1 MTAPSVTAVDVAT
14 PAVEKS
20 RPGRIA
26 SLDVVRGVFLLV
38 SVACE
43 AVLAP
48 RGDALTHARWASVHP
63 IDLVF
68 PLFVTLS
75 GCGLAFAYRNRVG
88 WVATVRRSLV
98 LLVVGLIYM
107 AITTESAHPATL
119 KVTGPLQVYAVLV
132 LLIGV
137 LHLVARGV
145 RAWLLITLLAAGA
158 QLVMLLLFQAHC
170 PGNELLPTCNPSR
183 TIDFAVFGTQH
194 IYHFG
199 QLGHDP
205 EGIPSIIG
213 AFVTASAGVTAG
225 HLALTMRGT
234 RRAPLYLLGLALG
247 LAAIAAATYPTVP
260 MMKRLWTTPFALG
273 IGALGVLILAV
284 GMAVMDSPASPT
296 WTRLRARLAWPLIA
310 LGRNSLLVYFGSHI
324 AVFILLMHG
333 GTPSWAEQAA
343 ERVDFIGYPRASFV
357 IANVIV
363 WLVIAAVLHRR
374 RIYLRP

>member
-1 MTAPSVTAVDVAT
+1 VIADALDTPSAET
-14 PAVEKS
+14 S

-26 SLDVVRGVFLLV
+26 SLDVVRGIFLLV

-48 RGDALTHARWASVHP
+48 RPTALVHSPWAGVRA

-88 WVATVRRSLV
+88 WGATLRRSIV

-107 AITTESAHPATL
+107 AITTESADLSTL

-132 LLIGV
+132 LMIGV
-137 LHLVARGV
+137 LHLVARNV
-145 RAWLLITLLAAGA
+145 RAWLLITVVAAGA

-170 PGNELLPTCNPSR
+170 PGNELLATCNPSR
-183 TIDFAVFGTQH
+183 SIDFAVFGTQH
-194 IYHFG
+194 LYHFG
-199 QLGHDP
+199 EFGHDP

-225 HLALTMRGT
+225 HLALKMRGT
-234 RRAPLYLLGLALG
+234 RRAPLYLFGLALG
-247 LAAIAAATYPTVP
+247 LAALAAASYPLVP

-273 IGALGVLILAV
+273 IGALGVVILAL
-284 GMAVMDSPASPT
+284 GMAVMDSPAPQAWMRRRT
-296 WTRLRARLAWPLIA
+296 RLAWPLIA

-324 AVFILLMHG
+324 AIFIMLAHG
-333 GTPSWAEQAA
+333 GTPSWAVQATQK
-343 ERVDFIGYPRASFV
+343 VDFLGQPRTSFV
-357 IANVIV
+357 IVNVIV
-363 WLVIAAVLHRR
+363 WIAIAAVLHRR